1 MLVLILAVFAVSWA
15 LWFAYLVRYPARWRS
30 LVDRQHEFLAHF
42 RLSSGWMREREKGN
56 TLRVI
61 VGATTLLSLMCIV
74 ILLKYPHALDYLR
87 K

>member
-1 MLVLILAVFAVSWA
+1 MLFLILAAFAVSWA

-30 LVDRQHEFLAHF
+30 LIDRQHEFLAQYG
-42 RLSSGWMREREKGN
+42 LSSGWMREREKGK
-56 TLRVI
+56 TLKII

-74 ILLKYPHALDYLR
+74 ILAKYPHALDYLH